1 MIHRKVLRDITPNPP
16 NWRIIHKRNIPKLL
30 KVSFIEMTL
39 RPVTLT
45 ALAEVNK
52 ASITLRDAFSRCAN
66 GTNNSKVEMIKADK

>member
-1 MIHRKVLRDITPNPP
+1 
-16 NWRIIHKRNIPKLL
+16 
-30 KVSFIEMTL
+30 MTL